1 VAICTNF
8 VDADPFLQ
16 TLPFT
21 TKTREKMAGPP
32 EERQKQLIYQRER
45 EREAV
50 RPNILIGL
58 MEARP
63 STNDNVMLFLK

>member
-1 VAICTNF
+1 VAICINF

-16 TLPFT
+16 TLPPT
-21 TKTREKMAGPP
+21 IKTRETMAGPP